1 MPRWLLPDCHIR
13 LDKNF
18 PRNLFRI
25 LGMCSFVSPPNIMC
39 GVVAPTILYHIWGLS
54 KMRETENIILH
65 DCKILQF
72 PKHNAT
78 AADVIIFRRIEVC
91 ILRVDGLQSVCL
103 LALNVP
109 LIPCAITLAGLLV
122 LPQNLPICKCGGAN
136 RACQDQKEVIKLH
149 IQSESFN
156 YT

>member
-109 LIPCAITLAGLLV
+109 LIPCAITLDVYKRQTSRRLRMPSIKPSRYPAATAGRTLRK
-122 LPQNLPICKCGGAN
+122 LPG
-136 RACQDQKEVIKLH
+136 R
-149 IQSESFN
+149 
-156 YT
+156 